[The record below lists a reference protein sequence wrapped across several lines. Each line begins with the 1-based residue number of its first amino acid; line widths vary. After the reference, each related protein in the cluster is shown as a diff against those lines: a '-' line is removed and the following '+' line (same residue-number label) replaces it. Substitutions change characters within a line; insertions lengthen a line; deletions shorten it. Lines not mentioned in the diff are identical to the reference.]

1 MDALATLSEAGF
13 ANVASL
19 GEKNGKV
26 LVRIRTARGWVYE
39 RFSSAAEIAAWAQ
52 KHEPEVTE

>member
-1 MDALATLSEAGF
+1 MIVQKLNSLGF
-13 ANVASL
+13 ANAAYL

-39 RFSSAAEIAAWAQ
+39 RFASRADVTAWAQ